1 MTFHEHPSIHYLELS
16 DVGMSYH
23 KNIPGNLFFFLLHI
37 LNEIDD
43 GNKTKFEGIQVKIK
57 ILIIF
62 VTWTG
67 ELTY

>member
-1 MTFHEHPSIHYLELS
+1 MLGWVIIKIFQETC
-16 DVGMSYH
+16 
-23 KNIPGNLFFFLLHI
+23 FFVFLLHI